1 VRIEMLRWKHPFGI
15 RSHRGRFVAAFSRPV
30 RRLVQTKTDAQVERR
45 FVNIFVGN
53 LDYQTTQD
61 QLQAAFAQYGS
72 VDRVNIVTDRD
83 TGQPRGFAFVE
94 MADSREAKT
103 AIERLNGFEINGR
116 AMNVNEARPRTEGG
130 GGNRRGGGFGRG
142 RGPRW

>member
-1 VRIEMLRWKHPFGI
+1 MAALWSHVAP
-15 RSHRGRFVAAFSRPV
+15 RS
-30 RRLVQTKTDAQVERR
+30 DECQVERR

-53 LDYQTTQD
+53 LDYRTTQD

-103 AIERLNGFEINGR
+103 AIDRLNGFESTVGL
-116 AMNVNEARPRTEGG
+116 
-130 GGNRRGGGFGRG
+130 
-142 RGPRW
+142 

>member
-1 VRIEMLRWKHPFGI
+1 MANWGATIEISSWHPV
-15 RSHRGRFVAAFSRPV
+15 SSRALCGGS
-30 RRLVQTKTDAQVERR
+30 LVPCGASFRKDECQVERR

-53 LDYQTTQD
+53 LDYRTTQD

-103 AIERLNGFEINGR
+103 AIDRLNGFEINGR
-116 AMNVNEARPRTEGG
+116 AMNVNEARPKTEGG

>member
-1 VRIEMLRWKHPFGI
+1 M
-15 RSHRGRFVAAFSRPV
+15 
-30 RRLVQTKTDAQVERR
+30 
-45 FVNIFVGN
+45 NIFVGN
-53 LDYQTTQD
+53 LDYRTTED
-61 QLQAAFAQYGS
+61 QLQAAFALFAQYGS

-83 TGQPRGFAFVE
+83 TRQPRGFAFVE

-103 AIERLNGFEINGR
+103 AIDRLNGFEINGR
-116 AMNVNEARPRTEGG
+116 AMNVNEARPKTEGG

>member
-1 VRIEMLRWKHPFGI
+1 MEYPFGI
-15 RSHRGRFVAAFSRPV
+15 RFPRVRFVAALWSHVAPRSD
-30 RRLVQTKTDAQVERR
+30 KDECQVERR

-53 LDYQTTQD
+53 LDYRTTQD

-72 VDRVNIVTDRD
+72 VDRVNIVKDRD

-94 MADSREAKT
+94 MADSREAQT
-103 AIERLNGFEINGR
+103 AIDRLNGFEINGR
-116 AMNVNEARPRTEGG
+116 AMNVNEARPKTEGG